1 MVVCA
6 ALPYLAC
13 SNKKPGK
20 SSPAIRIP
28 YRNRSG
34 VVKSVGREPLM
45 FARAENGVTQ
55 FSPKNEDVKI
65 LDQKQQFSMGSFHF
79 FGSGKNNF
87 FGGGV

>member
-1 MVVCA
+1 
-6 ALPYLAC
+6 
-13 SNKKPGK
+13 
-20 SSPAIRIP
+20 
-28 YRNRSG
+28 
-34 VVKSVGREPLM
+34 M

-79 FGSGKNNF
+79 FGSGKNKF